1 MHSGRSSRLAHN
13 VRAWAFRLA
22 PVAVIAV
29 AATLAF
35 LAPASA
41 VDSSGINLQPRVLG
55 PTSTP
60 APIIEVPVDVP
71 VDVPVAEATFS
82 VSLSGLEPYSFIEIF
97 ANSTP
102 VLIASGFADESG
114 TFEAEVQ
121 LPPNIAPGE
130 HSISATN
137 TLSDGTKVSTVV
149 VEFAVS
155 ESGILA
161 PKGSMADGSG
171 STASGSGSGSSAG
184 GVGAEVTFESTSL
197 GGSEVSGYLGPDPFN
212 LGGVFYLGNLAAW
225 ADYTNGAYFPDAKL
239 QFAVKNVSRDIV
251 PASAHLW
258 VSGPLGI
265 TVADVP
271 RYLLVGLEP
280 GETRLVTATVRGIG
294 QWGIYSG
301 HLVFT
306 PPETVNGGDA
316 IAFEREATFGAFSVV
331 AALLLLVAALAGL
344 VSFVGFR
351 YFGWRLGKKGSR
363 SQTPSRSPVDE
374 VVPDTSTVPP
384 RELVDQ

>member
-1 MHSGRSSRLAHN
+1 M
-13 VRAWAFRLA
+13 VEV
-22 PVAVIAV
+22 PV
-29 AATLAF
+29 
-35 LAPASA
+35 
-41 VDSSGINLQPRVLG
+41 
-55 PTSTP
+55 
-60 APIIEVPVDVP
+60 EVPVDVP
-71 VDVPVAEATFS
+71 VEEATFT

-102 VLIASGFADESG
+102 VLIASGFADANG

-137 TLSDGTKVSTVV
+137 TLSDGTKATTVV
-149 VEFAVS
+149 VKFAVT
-155 ESGILA
+155 ESGTLA
-161 PKGSMADGSG
+161 PEGSM
-171 STASGSGSGSSAG
+171 ASGSGSTSGGNNSGTSGAAG
-184 GVGAEVTFESTSL
+184 GADVTFESTSL

-271 RYLLVGLEP
+271 RYMLVGLEP
-280 GETRLVTATVRGIG
+280 GETRLVTATVHGIG
-294 QWGIYSG
+294 QWGLYSG
-301 HLVFT
+301 HMVFT
-306 PPETVNGGDA
+306 PPETVNGGEA
-316 IAFEREATFGAFSVV
+316 IAFEREAAFGAFSIV
-331 AALLLLVAALAGL
+331 ATLLLLLGVMTAVVFFIGY
-344 VSFVGFR
+344 R
-351 YFGWRLGKKGSR
+351 YFGWRVTKKSGA
-363 SQTPSRSPVDE
+363 SPTLVLPPLDE
-374 VVPDTSTVPP
+374 VAPDSSSGRP